1 MKKMIYLDYAAT
13 TPVSKEV
20 FDFMKKY
27 FTKEYGNPSSLHILG
42 QKALKALDF
51 ARNTIKEL
59 IEADYFREIIFTSS
73 ATESNNLAIKGLVFY
88 YFFRLKLK
96 PHIISSTIEHPS
108 ILEVLKDLE
117 KLGLLEYS
125 LVKSEKTGLVNI
137 DNILDLIKENTVL
150 ITLHYVNS
158 EIGTIQ
164 KIKELGQK
172 VQEINKNRDIKIIFH
187 IDAAQAPLTE
197 DISVKKLNFD
207 MMTLSSHKIYGPKG
221 VACLFKKEN
230 IILERLISGSEQE
243 FELRAGTENIPL
255 IVGFSKALEIAI
267 KNREKNR
274 KYLEELRSYFLQRL
288 KEENIKFEINGDI
301 NFSTPKIL
309 NLYFPQKTSQEI
321 LIYLDS
327 KGIMVSPGMA
337 CKARAL
343 TPSYIIEELYPNSDR
358 SQKSIRFSFGIETR
372 KEDLNYVVKA
382 LKQFLR

>member
-1 MKKMIYLDYAAT
+1 MKKVIYLDYAAT

-20 FDFMKKY
+20 FNFMKRY
-27 FTKEYGNPSSLHILG
+27 FIKEFGNPSSLHLLG

-51 ARNTIKEL
+51 ARNNIKEL

-73 ATESNNLAIKGLVFY
+73 ATESNNLAIKGLVSH

-117 KLGLLEYS
+117 KLNLIEYS
-125 LVKSEKTGLVNI
+125 LAKPEKTGLV
-137 DNILDLIKENTVL
+137 DVDKILSLIKENTVL

-158 EIGTIQ
+158 EIGIVQ
-164 KIKELGQK
+164 NIKELGQK
-172 VQEINKNRDIKIIFH
+172 IKEINKNRDIKITFH
-187 IDAAQAPLTE
+187 TDAAQAPLTE
-197 DISVKKLNFD
+197 DISIKNLNVD

-221 VACLFKKEN
+221 IACLFKKEN

-243 FELRAGTENIPL
+243 FELRAGTENVPL
-255 IVGFSKALEIAI
+255 IVGFSRALEIAV
-267 KNREKNR
+267 KNKEKNR
-274 KYLEELRSYFLQRL
+274 KYLENLRNYFISRL
-288 KEENIKFEINGDI
+288 KEENVNFEINGDI

-309 NLYFPQKTSQEI
+309 NLYFPKKTSQEI

-343 TPSYIIEELYPNSDR
+343 TPSYIIEELFPNSDR
-358 SQKSIRFSFGIETR
+358 SYKSIRFSFGLETKKR
-372 KEDLNYVVKA
+372 DLDYVVKA
-382 LKQFLR
+382 LKRFLR